1 MTYEPQATLDHFVRC
16 PVSGCDWHILYGTA
30 RCYLHK
36 GPGGP
41 QFRTDYEGA
50 IIQTKFM
57 TREQDPD
64 FAPDDA
70 A

>member
-1 MTYEPQATLDHFVRC
+1 MSEVASLDHFIRC

-36 GPGGP
+36 GPAGP
-41 QFRTDYEGA
+41 QYQVDDEGA
-50 IIQTKFM
+50 IIRTRFM
-57 TREQDPD
+57 TREYDP
-64 FAPDDA
+64 AYEPDDA